1 MTKAVN
7 LPGTLGE
14 LKKAGYK
21 VLSVKDEIRKN
32 LIEKLKSKEEVFP
45 GIVGYEKTVIPQIVN
60 AILAKHDVIFLGLRG
75 QAKTKIARM
84 LTSLLDEYV
93 PIIKGSEINDNPFMP
108 ISKFA
113 VDAVNLHGD
122 DTELEWIL
130 RERRFGEK
138 LATPDVTI
146 ADLIGDIDPIKAAT
160 QRLHYS
166 HEGAIHFGIVP
177 RTNRGIF
184 VINELPDLQ
193 PRIQVGLLNIMQ
205 ERDIQIR
212 GFNIRF
218 PLDVFIVFTANP
230 EDYTNRGNIITPL
243 KDRIDSQILTHYPKS
258 VEDGI
263 KITESQSWLKR
274 HHDKDVLIPYYM
286 KEIIE
291 TVAHEA
297 RRSEFVE
304 QKSGVS
310 ARLTI
315 SAMEN
320 LISNAERRAL
330 INNENIIFPRITDI
344 NAVLPGMTGKIELV
358 FEGEQEG
365 SVKVS
370 KALIGRAVREVF
382 KKYFPDPLKKKP
394 KSPQTI
400 TQQRSELSRSEMSKA
415 GQGNSSDPYS
425 DIIGWFEAGNYIEMN
440 DDMSFKEYFDT
451 LKQVEGLE
459 KTVKK
464 YVTTIENDYELA
476 TMMEFVL
483 DGLHNNSKIAKDEM
497 DEGVSY
503 KDMVG
508 AMLYNSKATQKGSRS
523 SYDYESEEWNS

>member
-1 MTKAVN
+1 MTQVQN
-7 LPGTLGE
+7 LPKTLGE
-14 LKKAGYK
+14 LKSSGYK
-21 VLSVKDEIRKN
+21 VLAVKDELRKN
-32 LIEKLKSKEEVFP
+32 LVEKLQNKEEIFP
-45 GIVGYEKTVIPQIVN
+45 GIIGYEKTVIPQVVN
-60 AILAKHDVIFLGLRG
+60 AILAKHDIIFLGLRG
-75 QAKTKIARM
+75 QAKTKMARM
-84 LTSLLDEYV
+84 LVSLLDEFI
-93 PIIKGSEINDNPFMP
+93 PIIKGSEINDNPYNP

-113 VDAVNLHGD
+113 VDTVKEHND
-122 DTELEWIL
+122 NTEIEWIG
-130 RERRFGEK
+130 RDSRFGEK

-184 VINELPDLQ
+184 TINELPDLQ

-218 PLDVFIVFTANP
+218 PLDVFIVYTANP

-243 KDRIDSQILTHYPKS
+243 KDRIDSQIMTHYPKS

-263 KITESQSWLKR
+263 KITESQSWIKR
-274 HHDKDVLIPYYM
+274 HLDKEILIPYYM

-291 TVAHEA
+291 TAAHEA

-320 LISNAERRAL
+320 LVSNAERRSI
-330 INNENIIFPRITDI
+330 INNEAIIFPRITDL
-344 NAVLPGMTGKIELV
+344 AAALPGMTGKIELV

-365 SVKVS
+365 PVKVS
-370 KALIGRAVREVF
+370 KALIGKSIREIF
-382 KKYFPDPLKKKP
+382 RKYFPDPLQKK
-394 KSPQTI
+394 
-400 TQQRSELSRSEMSKA
+400 RR
-415 GQGNSSDPYS
+415 QGEQKDILQGDPYME
-425 DIIGWFEAGNYIEMN
+425 IVKWFEEGNYIELN
-440 DDMSFKEYFDT
+440 DDMKFDDYFNT
-451 LKQVEGLE
+451 LKRVDGLE

-464 YVTTIENDYELA
+464 YVKTVENDYEIA
-476 TMMEFVL
+476 SMMEFML
-483 DGLHNNSKIAKDEM
+483 DGLHNNSKIAKDEL

-508 AMLYNSKATQKGSRS
+508 AMLYNKATQKGSRS
-523 SYDYESEEWNS
+523 SYDYENEEWNS

>member
-1 MTKAVN
+1 MTNARS
-7 LPGTLGE
+7 LPKTLGE
-14 LKKAGYK
+14 LKQSDYN

-32 LIEKLKSKEEVFP
+32 LTEKLKTKEEIFP

-60 AILAKHDVIFLGLRG
+60 AILAKHDIIFLGLRG

-84 LTSLLDEYV
+84 LVELLDEFTPV
-93 PIIKGSEINDNPFMP
+93 IKGSEINDNPFFP
-108 ISKFA
+108 VSKFA
-113 VDAVNLHGD
+113 VDTVSEHGD
-122 DTELEWIL
+122 YTELEWIP

-263 KITESQSWLKR
+263 KITESQSWVKR
-274 HHDKDVLIPYYM
+274 HHDKDVIIPYYM

-297 RRSEFVE
+297 RKSEFVE

-315 SAMEN
+315 SSLEN
-320 LISNAERRAL
+320 LVSNAERRAL
-330 INNENIIFPRITDI
+330 INNENIIFPRITDLGS
-344 NAVLPGMTGKIELV
+344 ALPGMTGKIELV

-370 KALIGRAVREVF
+370 KALIGKSVREVF
-382 KKYFPDPLKKKP
+382 KKYFPDPLKKK
-394 KSPQTI
+394 
-400 TQQRSELSRSEMSKA
+400 SKKNMQ
-415 GQGNSSDPYS
+415 GQPEPQGNDPYS
-425 DIIGWFEAGNYIEMN
+425 EIVKWFEGGNYIELS
-440 DDMSFKEYFDT
+440 DDMSFKDYFSA
-451 LKQVEGLE
+451 LKRVEGLE

-464 YVTTIENDYELA
+464 YVTTVENDYELA

-483 DGLHNNSKIAKDEM
+483 EGLHNNSKIAKDEM
-497 DEGVSY
+497 DEGISY

-508 AMLYNSKATQKGSRS
+508 AMLYNSQATQRGSRS
-523 SYDYESEEWNS
+523 SYDYESEEWNF

>member
-1 MTKAVN
+1 MHLSNEK
-7 LPGTLGE
+7 LPKTLGE
-14 LKKAGYK
+14 LKQSGYK

-32 LIEKLKSKEEVFP
+32 LTRKLKRKEEIFP
-45 GIVGYEKTVIPQIVN
+45 GIVGYEKTVIPQVVN
-60 AILAKHDVIFLGLRG
+60 AILAKHDIIFLGLRG
-75 QAKTKIARM
+75 QAKTMIARM
-84 LTSLLDEYV
+84 LTSLLDEHV
-93 PIIKGSEINDNPFMP
+93 PVVKGSEINDNPFNP
-108 ISKFA
+108 VSKFA
-113 VDAVNLHGD
+113 VDAVNEHGD
-122 DTELEWIL
+122 YTEIEWIS
-130 RERRFGEK
+130 RDRRFGEK
-138 LATPDVTI
+138 LAAPDVTI
-146 ADLIGDIDPIKAAT
+146 AGVICHLDPIKAAT

-258 VEDGI
+258 IEDGI
-263 KITESQSWLKR
+263 KITESQSWVSR
-274 HHDKDVLIPYYM
+274 DSGRTVVIPYYM
-286 KEIIE
+286 REIIE
-291 TVAHEA
+291 TIAHEA
-297 RRSEFVE
+297 RKSEFVE

-320 LISNAERRAL
+320 LVSNAERRS
-330 INNENIIFPRITDI
+330 IITGESVIFPRITDLT
-344 NAVLPGMTGKIELV
+344 AALPGMTGKIELV

-370 KALIGRAVREVF
+370 KALIGKSIREIF
-382 KKYFPDPLKKKP
+382 RKYFPDPLERKP
-394 KSPQTI
+394 KRSLERSAEQNHGGNAGGVQRGQSPNE
-400 TQQRSELSRSEMSKA
+400 RYAE
-415 GQGNSSDPYS
+415 
-425 DIIGWFEAGNYIEMN
+425 IIKWFEGGNYIELN
-440 DDMSFKEYFDT
+440 DDMSFNEYFNE
-451 LKQVEGLE
+451 LKKVEGLE

-464 YVTTIENDYELA
+464 FVKTIENDYELA
-476 TMMEFVL
+476 T
-483 DGLHNNSKIAKDEM
+483 
-497 DEGVSY
+497 
-503 KDMVG
+503 
-508 AMLYNSKATQKGSRS
+508 
-523 SYDYESEEWNS
+523 

>member
-1 MTKAVN
+1 MGQ
-7 LPGTLGE
+7 LPNYPLTLGA
-14 LKKAGYK
+14 LKSSGYN
-21 VLSVKDEIRKN
+21 VLTVKDELRKN
-32 LIEKLKSKEEVFP
+32 LVEKLKNKEEIFP
-45 GIVGYEKTVIPQIVN
+45 GIIGYEKTVIPQVVN
-60 AILAKHDVIFLGLRG
+60 AILARHDIIFLGLRG
-75 QAKTKIARM
+75 QAKTMMARM
-84 LTSLLDEYV
+84 LIDLLDECI
-93 PIIKGSEINDNPFMP
+93 PIIKGSEINDNPYLP

-113 VDAVNLHGD
+113 VDTVNEQGD
-122 DTELEWIL
+122 NTEIEWIG
-130 RERRFGEK
+130 RDRRFGEK

-184 VINELPDLQ
+184 AINELPDLQ

-218 PLDVFIVFTANP
+218 PLDVFIVYTANP

-263 KITESQSWLKR
+263 KITESQSWIKR
-274 HHDKDVLIPYYM
+274 HQNKDVIIPYYM

-291 TVAHEA
+291 LTAHEA

-310 ARLTI
+310 ARMTI

-320 LISNAERRAL
+320 LVSNAERRSI
-330 INNENIIFPRITDI
+330 INDENIIFPRITDLG
-344 NAVLPGMTGKIELV
+344 AVLPGMTGKIELV

-365 SVKVS
+365 PVKVS
-370 KALIGRAVREVF
+370 RALIGKSVREIF
-382 KKYFPDPLKKKP
+382 RKYFPDPLQKK
-394 KSPQTI
+394 
-400 TQQRSELSRSEMSKA
+400 RR
-415 GQGNSSDPYS
+415 QGEQKDTSLSDPYAE
-425 DIIGWFEAGNYIEMN
+425 IVKWFEAGNYIELN
-440 DDMSFKEYFDT
+440 DDMKFEDYFNT
-451 LKQVEGLE
+451 LKRVDGLE

-464 YVTTIENDYELA
+464 YIKTIENDYELA
-476 TMMEFVL
+476 SMMEFML
-483 DGLHNNSKIAKDEM
+483 DGLHNNSKIAKDEL
-497 DEGVSY
+497 DDSVSY

-508 AMLYNSKATQKGSRS
+508 AMLYNKATQKGSHS
-523 SYDYESEEWNS
+523 SYDYENEEWNS

>member
-1 MTKAVN
+1 MN
-7 LPGTLGE
+7 LPGSLGE
-14 LKKAGYK
+14 LKKSGYK
-21 VLSVKDEIRKN
+21 VLTIKDEIRKN
-32 LIEKLKSKEEVFP
+32 LIDKLQKGEEIFP
-45 GIVGYEKTVIPQIVN
+45 GIVGYEKTVLPSVQN
-60 AILAKHDVIFLGLRG
+60 AILAKHDIIFLGLRG
-75 QAKTKIARM
+75 QGKTKMARM
-84 LTSLLDEYV
+84 LISLLDDFV
-93 PIIKGSEINDNPFMP
+93 PIVKGSEINDNPLHP
-108 ISKFA
+108 VSKFA
-113 VDAVNLHGD
+113 VDTINEKGEE
-122 DTELEWIL
+122 TEIEWV
-130 RERRFGEK
+130 ERDRRYGEK

-166 HEGAIHFGIVP
+166 HEGAIHFGIIP

-243 KDRIDSQILTHYPKS
+243 KDRIDSQILTHYPKNI
-258 VEDGI
+258 EDGI
-263 KITESQSWLKR
+263 KITESQSWINR
-274 HHDKDVLIPYYM
+274 HFGKEVVIPYYM

-291 TVAHEA
+291 TIAHEA

-310 ARLTI
+310 ARMTI

-320 LISNAERRAL
+320 LISNAERRSL
-330 INNENIIFPRITDI
+330 INKEKIIFPRITDL
-344 NAVLPGMTGKIELV
+344 NAALPGMTGKIELV

-365 SVKVS
+365 PVKVS
-370 KALIGRAVREVF
+370 KALIGKSVREVF
-382 KKYFPDPLKKKP
+382 RKYFPDPLMKKP
-394 KSPQTI
+394 KQHDESSKPDDTYSEI
-400 TQQRSELSRSEMSKA
+400 TK
-415 GQGNSSDPYS
+415 
-425 DIIGWFEAGNYIEMN
+425 WFESGNYIELT
-440 DDMSFKEYFDT
+440 DDMSFDDYFST
-451 LKQVEGLE
+451 LKKVNGLE
-459 KTVKK
+459 KIVKK
-464 YVTTIENDYELA
+464 HVKTVENDYELA

-483 DGLHNNSKIAKDEM
+483 EGLHNNSKIAKDEM

-508 AMLYNSKATQKGSRS
+508 AMLYNKATKKGSRS
-523 SYDYESEEWNS
+523 SYDYEEDWNY